1 MNTANTKTKH
11 SNKFVYNFIDKLNLK
26 NPNKNIALAN
36 LSIYYTW
43 KNVKSEY
50 NNNKFKISAPTWKDT
65 FDVPDGSYSIAALQN
80 YYIIKNEYIIKKHET
95 STDVSP
101 VLIYVNEINNRIVFK
116 IKSGYKLEL
125 LSKETMK
132 LLGSSVDI
140 IHSDKNSE
148 LVPKLESVDLVLV
161 HCNLVNNSY
170 QQASKVLF
178 TTVPNKKYGQ
188 LITVS
193 PEALIM
199 LKTVNTEFSFIEI
212 WFTDQDN
219 RPLEI
224 EDSVNI
230 SLIIGIGNF
239 MSII

>member
-1 MNTANTKTKH
+1 MNTANSKTKY
-11 SNKFVYNFIDKLNLK
+11 SNKFVYNFTNKINSK

-43 KNVKSEY
+43 KNVKSDY
-50 NNNKFKISAPTWKDT
+50 NNNKFKISAPTWNDT

-80 YYIIKNEYIIKKHET
+80 YFEYIIKKYEAI
-95 STDVSP
+95 DKVSP

-125 LSKETMK
+125 LSKETMR
-132 LLGSSVDI
+132 LLGSSSGTIDG
-140 IHSDKNSE
+140 DKNSE

-161 HCNLVNNSY
+161 HCNVVNNNY

-178 TTVPNKKYGQ
+178 TFVPNKKYCQ

-193 PEALIM
+193 PETLIM
-199 LKTVNTEFSFIEI
+199 LKTVNTEISFIEI
-212 WFTDQDN
+212 WFTDN
-219 RPLEI
+219 RPLQI

-239 MSII
+239 M

>member
-1 MNTANTKTKH
+1 METIFINTANSKTKH
-11 SNKFVYNFIDKLNLK
+11 SNKFVYSFTDKLNLK
-26 NPNKNIALAN
+26 NPSKNIALAN

-43 KNVKSEY
+43 KNVKSDY
-50 NNNKFKISAPTWKDT
+50 NNNKFKISAPTWNDT
-65 FDVPDGSYSIAALQN
+65 FDVPDGTYSIAALQN
-80 YYIIKNEYIIKKHET
+80 YFEYIIKKHET
-95 STDVSP
+95 IADVSP

-116 IKSGYKLEL
+116 IISGYKLRL

-132 LLGSSVDI
+132 LLGSSTDAI
-140 IHSDKNSE
+140 DGDKNSE

-178 TTVPNKKYGQ
+178 TFVPNKKYDQ

-193 PEALIM
+193 PETLIM
-199 LKTVNTEFSFIEI
+199 LKTVNAEFSFIEI

-224 EDSVNI
+224 EDGVNI
-230 SLIIGIGNF
+230 SLIVGISNF
-239 MSII
+239 M

>member
-1 MNTANTKTKH
+1 MNTANSKTKH
-11 SNKFVYNFIDKLNLK
+11 SNKFVYNFTDKLNLK

-43 KNVKSEY
+43 KNVKSNY
-50 NNNKFKISAPTWKDT
+50 NNNKFKISAPTRNDT
-65 FDVPDGSYSIAALQN
+65 FDVPDGSNSIAALQN
-80 YYIIKNEYIIKKHET
+80 YFEYTIKKHET
-95 STDVSP
+95 IADVSP

-132 LLGSSVDI
+132 LLGSSTDTI
-140 IHSDKNSE
+140 DGDKNSE

-161 HCNLVNNSY
+161 HCNVVNNSY
-170 QQASKVLF
+170 QQAYKVLF
-178 TTVPNKKYGQ
+178 TFVPNKKYGQ

-193 PEALIM
+193 PETLIM
-199 LKTVNTEFSFIEI
+199 LKTVNTEFSVIEI

-219 RPLEI
+219 RPLEFK
-224 EDSVNI
+224 DSVNI
-230 SLIIGIGNF
+230 SLIVGINNF
-239 MSII
+239 M

>member
-1 MNTANTKTKH
+1 MNTTNSKTKH
-11 SNKFVYNFIDKLNLK
+11 LNKFVCNFTDKLNLK

-43 KNVKSEY
+43 KNIKSDY
-50 NNNKFKISAPTWKDT
+50 NNNEFKISAPALNDT
-65 FDVPDGSYSIAALQN
+65 FDVTDGSYSIAALQN
-80 YYIIKNEYIIKKHET
+80 YFEYIINKQET
-95 STDVSP
+95 MADVSP

-125 LSKETMK
+125 LSKETTR
-132 LLGSSVDI
+132 LLGSSADTI
-140 IHSDKNSE
+140 DGDKNSE

-170 QQASKVLF
+170 QPASKVLF
-178 TTVPNKKYGQ
+178 TFAPNKKYGQ

-193 PEALIM
+193 PDSLIM

-224 EDSVNI
+224 EDNVNI

-239 MSII
+239 A

>member
-1 MNTANTKTKH
+1 M
-11 SNKFVYNFIDKLNLK
+11 
-26 NPNKNIALAN
+26 
-36 LSIYYTW
+36 
-43 KNVKSEY
+43 
-50 NNNKFKISAPTWKDT
+50 
-65 FDVPDGSYSIAALQN
+65 PDGSYSIAPLQN
-80 YYIIKNEYIIKKHET
+80 YFEYIIKNHET
-95 STDVSP
+95 IAEVSP

-125 LSKETMK
+125 LSKETMR
-132 LLGSSVDI
+132 LLGSSSDAI
-140 IHSDKNSE
+140 DDDKNSE

-161 HCNLVNNSY
+161 HCNVVYNNY

-178 TTVPNKKYGQ
+178 TFVPNKKYGK

-193 PEALIM
+193 PETLIM
-199 LKTVNTEFSFIEI
+199 LKTVNNEFSFIEI
-212 WFTDQDN
+212 WFMDQDN

-239 MSII
+239 M

>member
-1 MNTANTKTKH
+1 M
-11 SNKFVYNFIDKLNLK
+11 
-26 NPNKNIALAN
+26 
-36 LSIYYTW
+36 
-43 KNVKSEY
+43 
-50 NNNKFKISAPTWKDT
+50 
-65 FDVPDGSYSIAALQN
+65 
-80 YYIIKNEYIIKKHET
+80 
-95 STDVSP
+95 
-101 VLIYVNEINNRIVFK
+101 R
-116 IKSGYKLEL
+116 
-125 LSKETMK
+125 
-132 LLGSSVDI
+132 LLGSSADTI
-140 IHSDKNSE
+140 DGDKNSE
-148 LVPKLESVDLVLV
+148 LIPKLESVDLVLV

-178 TTVPNKKYGQ
+178 IFVPNKKYGQ

-193 PEALIM
+193 PEILIM

-239 MSII
+239 M

>member
-1 MNTANTKTKH
+1 MNTANSKTKH
-11 SNKFVYNFIDKLNLK
+11 SKKFVYNFTDKLNSK

-43 KNVKSEY
+43 KNAKSDY
-50 NNNKFKISAPTWKDT
+50 NNNKFKISAPTWNDT

-80 YYIIKNEYIIKKHET
+80 YFEYIIKKHET
-95 STDVSP
+95 IAKVSP

-125 LSKETMK
+125 LSKEMMR
-132 LLGSSVDI
+132 LLGNSAGTIDG
-140 IHSDKNSE
+140 DKNRE
-148 LVPKLESVDLVLV
+148 LVPKLESVDFVLV

-178 TTVPNKKYGQ
+178 TFVTNKKYGQ

-193 PEALIM
+193 PESLIM

-219 RPLEI
+219 RTLEI

-239 MSII
+239 MWIIYK

>member
-1 MNTANTKTKH
+1 MNTANSKTKH
-11 SNKFVYNFIDKLNLK
+11 SNKFVYNFTDKLNLK
-26 NPNKNIALAN
+26 NPNKKIALAN

-43 KNVKSEY
+43 KNVKSDY
-50 NNNKFKISAPTWKDT
+50 NSNKFKISAPTWNDT
-65 FDVPDGSYSIAALQN
+65 FDEPDGSYSIAALQN
-80 YYIIKNEYIIKKHET
+80 YFEYIIKKHET
-95 STDVSP
+95 IADVSP
-101 VLIYVNEINNRIVFK
+101 ALIYVNEINNRIVFK
-116 IKSGYKLEL
+116 IKSGYKL

-132 LLGSSVDI
+132 LLGSSTDTI
-140 IHSDKNSE
+140 DGDKNSV
-148 LVPKLESVDLVLV
+148 LIPKLESVDLVLV

-178 TTVPNKKYGQ
+178 TFVPNKKYGQ

-193 PEALIM
+193 PETLIM

-239 MSII
+239 M

>member
-1 MNTANTKTKH
+1 MNTANSKTKH
-11 SNKFVYNFIDKLNLK
+11 SNKFAYNFTDKLNLK

-43 KNVKSEY
+43 KNVKSDY
-50 NNNKFKISAPTWKDT
+50 NNSKFKISLPMWSDT

-80 YYIIKNEYIIKKHET
+80 YFEYIIKKHET
-95 STDVSP
+95 IADVSP
-101 VLIYVNEINNRIVFK
+101 VLIYVNKINNRIVFK

-125 LSKETMK
+125 LSKETMR
-132 LLGSSVDI
+132 LLGNSADTI
-140 IHSDKNSE
+140 DDHKNSE

-170 QQASKVLF
+170 QQSSKILF
-178 TTVPNKKYGQ
+178 TFVPNKRYGQ

-193 PEALIM
+193 SNSLIM
-199 LKTVNTEFSFIEI
+199 LKTIKTEFSFIEI
-212 WFTDQDN
+212 WF

-224 EDSVNI
+224 EDSVSI

-239 MSII
+239 V